1 MNKETLINAIA
12 EEFEVE
18 AGAITPEAPIKETL
32 DLDSLSLL
40 DLITVVERETGV
52 KGRCLIGSETCCL
65 FSWGSWLGAARFLPS
80 PL

>member
-18 AGAITPEAPIKETL
+18 AGAITPEALIKETL

-52 KGRCLIGSETCCL
+52 KMSGAEAVKLLTFQALYDR
-65 FSWGSWLGAARFLPS
+65 LGL
-80 PL
+80 